1 VSAPLDEARPR
12 RCVLFVPG
20 SRPERHA
27 KALASGADQ
36 VAIDLEDAVGP
47 GDKDIARDA
56 ALAFLAALPPDAP
69 GGECGLR
76 INPPSTADGARDLQ
90 ALAESSAEPAFVM
103 VPKAESVADVE
114 VVDAALGERRT
125 RIVPL
130 VESPRGLLA
139 AKAIATASARVSALM
154 FGGYDYAVA
163 LRGRPGWESFL
174 APRSQ
179 LGIVAAATGI
189 GFIDVP
195 FLGIDDA
202 EGLAGETDRVIALG
216 ATAKAAIH
224 PAQVATIQA
233 RFLPTAAELAWA
245 RRVLAAIEGRAGEA
259 VAVDGKL
266 VDRPIELAARRALA
280 LGALGVRD

>member
-1 VSAPLDEARPR
+1 M
-12 RCVLFVPG
+12 LFVPG
-20 SRPERHA
+20 SRPERYA

-47 GDKDIARDA
+47 GDKDTARDA
-56 ALAFLAALPPDAP
+56 ALAFLAARAPDAP

-76 INPPSTADGARDLQ
+76 INPPATADGIRDLQ
-90 ALAESSAEPAFVM
+90 AVGGSSAEPAFVM
-103 VPKAESVADVE
+103 VPKAESVADIE
-114 VVDAALGERRT
+114 VVDAALGGRRSQ
-125 RIVPL
+125 IVPL
-130 VESPRGLLA
+130 IESPKGLLA
-139 AKAIATASARVSALM
+139 AEAIAAASARVSALM

-163 LRGRPGWESFL
+163 LRGRPCWESFL
-174 APRSQ
+174 GPRTH
-179 LGIVAAATGI
+179 LAIVAAALGI

-195 FLGIDDA
+195 FLGID
-202 EGLAGETDRVIALG
+202 EVEELLRETDRVIALG

-224 PAQVATIQA
+224 PAQVAKIQS

-245 RRVLAAIEGRAGEA
+245 RRVVDTIESRAGEA
-259 VAVDGKL
+259 VAIDGKL

>member
-1 VSAPLDEARPR
+1 MSDPPVDLRPR

-20 SRPERHA
+20 SRPERYS

-47 GDKDIARDA
+47 ADKHTARDA
-56 ALAFLAALPPDAP
+56 VLAFLAALSPGAP
-69 GGECGLR
+69 GAECGLR

-90 ALAESSAEPAFVM
+90 ALAESTADPAFVM
-103 VPKAESVADVE
+103 VPKAESAADIE
-114 VVDAALGERRT
+114 VVDAALGQRAARV
-125 RIVPL
+125 VPL

-139 AKAIATASARVSALM
+139 AEAIAAASPRVSALM

-174 APRSQ
+174 APRTR
-179 LGIVAAATGI
+179 LAIVAAAAGI

-202 EGLAGETDRVIALG
+202 EGLAAETDRVIALG

-233 RFLPTAAELAWA
+233 RFLPTADELAWA
-245 RRVLAAIEGRAGEA
+245 RRVIDAIDARAGEA

-280 LGALGVRD
+280 LGALGVRA

>member
-1 VSAPLDEARPR
+1 MSAPAADPTPR

-20 SRPERHA
+20 SRPERYA

-47 GDKDIARDA
+47 ADKDTARDA
-56 ALAFLAALPPDAP
+56 ALAFLGMLANGSS
-69 GGECGLR
+69 GGECGIR
-76 INPPSTADGARDLQ
+76 INPPSTPEGARDLQ
-90 ALAESSAEPAFVM
+90 ALAEAAVDPAFVM
-103 VPKAESVADVE
+103 VPKAESAADVA
-114 VVDAALGERRT
+114 VVDAALGGRLARV
-125 RIVPL
+125 VPL
-130 VESPRGLLA
+130 IESPRGLLA
-139 AKAIATASARVSALM
+139 CEAVATASTRVSALM

-174 APRSQ
+174 APRTR
-179 LGIVAAATGI
+179 LAIVAAAVGI

-195 FLGIDDA
+195 FLAIDDA
-202 EGLAGETDRVIALG
+202 GSLAAETDRVIALG

-233 RFLPTAAELAWA
+233 RFLPGADELAWA
-245 RRVLAAIEGRAGEA
+245 RRVVDAIDARAGEA

>member
-1 VSAPLDEARPR
+1 MSEPVADPIPR

-20 SRPERHA
+20 SRPERFA

-47 GDKDIARDA
+47 ADKDRARPA
-56 ALAFLAALPPDAP
+56 ALAFLASPGRDASD
-69 GGECGLR
+69 GECGLR
-76 INPPSTADGARDLQ
+76 INPPSTAEGARDLQ
-90 ALAESSAEPAFVM
+90 ALAESAVDPAFVM
-103 VPKAESVADVE
+103 VPKAESVADIELVA
-114 VVDAALGERRT
+114 AALGERT
-125 RIVPL
+125 ASIVPL

-139 AKAIATASARVSALM
+139 AESIAAASPRVSALM

-174 APRSQ
+174 APRNR
-179 LGIVAAATGI
+179 LAIVAAAAGI

-195 FLGIDDA
+195 FLAIDDVV
-202 EGLAGETDRVIALG
+202 GLAAETDRVIALG

-224 PAQVATIQA
+224 PAQVATIQS
-233 RFLPTAAELAWA
+233 RFLPTGEELAWA
-245 RRVLAAIEGRAGEA
+245 RRVVEALDARAGEA

>member
-1 VSAPLDEARPR
+1 VSEPVADTRPR

-20 SRPERHA
+20 SRPERFA

-47 GDKDIARDA
+47 ADKDRAREA
-56 ALAFLAALPPDAP
+56 ALAFLASQ
-69 GGECGLR
+69 GGEAAGCECGLR
-76 INPPSTADGARDLQ
+76 INPPSTPEGARDLK
-90 ALAESSAEPAFVM
+90 ALAESGAAPAFVM
-103 VPKAESVADVE
+103 LPKAESVADVE
-114 VVDAALGERRT
+114 VVDAALGERT
-125 RIVPL
+125 ARIVPL

-139 AKAIATASARVSALM
+139 AEALALASPRVSALM

-174 APRSQ
+174 APRNR
-179 LGIVAAATGI
+179 LAIVAAAAGI

-195 FLGIDDA
+195 FLAIDDVV
-202 EGLAGETDRVIALG
+202 GLAAETDRVIALG

-224 PAQVATIQA
+224 PAQVATIQS
-233 RFLPTAAELAWA
+233 RFLPTGEELAWA
-245 RRVLAAIEGRAGEA
+245 RRVVEALDARAGEA